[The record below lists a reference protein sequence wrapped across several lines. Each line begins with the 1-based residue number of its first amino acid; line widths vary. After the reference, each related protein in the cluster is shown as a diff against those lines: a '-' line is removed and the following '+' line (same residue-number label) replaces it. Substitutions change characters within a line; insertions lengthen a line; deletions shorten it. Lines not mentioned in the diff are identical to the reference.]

1 MSQMS
6 MHHGDAIYWLF
17 AILYRLYDLDFHWYF
32 MYAYFFDYSAISVL
46 LGEAWK
52 SLPIE
57 EREAY
62 STKAKVLADEQKKI
76 HPDCWKRKKTVAN
89 NSIASSN
96 ANVNQSGNA
105 GEMTNKT
112 TSTSHNLIN
121 SISTSHQKIAPP
133 TNVTLPLPVSLPPP
147 VIPILSETAQRV
159 VGSSQSTVDIV

>member
-1 MSQMS
+1 M
-6 MHHGDAIYWLF
+6 
-17 AILYRLYDLDFHWYF
+17 YDDDIGKDDFLGQ
-32 MYAYFFDYSAISVL
+32 YSLNPQEIRSV
-46 LGEAWK
+46 
-52 SLPIE
+52 
-57 EREAY
+57 
-62 STKAKVLADEQKKI
+62 
-76 HPDCWKRKKTVAN
+76 
-89 NSIASSN
+89 
-96 ANVNQSGNA
+96 

>member
-1 MSQMS
+1 
-6 MHHGDAIYWLF
+6 
-17 AILYRLYDLDFHWYF
+17 

-89 NSIASSN
+89 NTATN
-96 ANVNQSGNA
+96 ANVNQSGT

-133 TNVTLPLPVSLPPP
+133 TSNVTLPLPVSLPPP

>member
-1 MSQMS
+1 MAMQYIDFLQYYTDCMMTWISIDILC
-6 MHHGDAIYWLF
+6 MHI
-17 AILYRLYDLDFHWYF
+17 
-32 MYAYFFDYSAISVL
+32 FFYYSAISVL

-89 NSIASSN
+89 NSIASSTGN
-96 ANVNQSGNA
+96 ANVNQSGT

-112 TSTSHNLIN
+112 TSSTSHLIN
-121 SISTSHQKIAPP
+121 SISTPHQKIAPP